1 MVWGEITAF
10 EGARSGG
17 GAELTE
23 RRAFPA
29 DFGAGRGYHPPMVF
43 GASKT
48 GGSGSGRGWGARGPW
63 GAVGPLVLATVV
75 ASGCAY
81 EDPSTSLPEAEG
93 EDDGI
98 GTISQALT
106 SSDPLSAAVTQAC
119 STAVARGL
127 GEQLV
132 AEVQCLRPGTF
143 SRIDALPNVTLGSAV
158 FPFLQPGAATALAK
172 VATARR
178 TPLAVNSALRTLPQQ
193 YLLYQWYLKGRC
205 GISLAAKPGR
215 SNHESALAVDV
226 EDSAGWRTAFTANSW
241 RWLGSSDPVHYDY
254 TAAGVDIRGL
264 SVLAFQHLWNIN
276 HPEDRLTE
284 DGAYGAETEKR
295 LAKTPIG
302 GFPKGADCAADGGA
316 RDAGADGGAKSDAA
330 NPYEPPPIGPNGLE
344 AEPDAAEPLEE
355 AGDCSCHL
363 GAIAGS
369 AGLGLP
375 FAVALAFVLVAR
387 RRTAQHRLARPGDR
401 GADGVAREVGDGEA
415 SSEHQGSKRHLP

>member
-1 MVWGEITAF
+1 
-10 EGARSGG
+10 
-17 GAELTE
+17 
-23 RRAFPA
+23 
-29 DFGAGRGYHPPMVF
+29 MVF
-43 GASKT
+43 GVSKT
-48 GGSGSGRGWGARGPW
+48 GGDGLRREWRGARALSRSPG
-63 GAVGPLVLATVV
+63 LAGLALAAAFVT
-75 ASGCAY
+75 AACAY
-81 EDPSTSLPEAEG
+81 EDPAASSSENEG

-106 SSDPLSAAVTQAC
+106 AADPLSAAVTQAC
-119 STAVARGL
+119 STAVARPL

-143 SRIDALPNVTLGSAV
+143 ARIDSVPNVTLGSAV
-158 FPFLQPGAATALAK
+158 FPFLQPGAAAALTK

-193 YLLYQWYLKGRC
+193 FLLYQWYLKGRC

-226 EDSAGWRTAFTANSW
+226 DDSAGWRTAFTANSW

-302 GFPKGADCAADGGA
+302 GFPKGADCTADAGA
-316 RDAGADGGAKSDAA
+316 RDAGADVGTKTDAA
-330 NPYEPPPIGPNGLE
+330 DPFNPPPIGPDGLE
-344 AEPDAAEPLEE
+344 AEPDAAEPPDPNT
-355 AGDCSCHL
+355 DCSC
-363 GAIAGS
+363 GIGPVAGS
-369 AGLGLP
+369 VGLGLP
-375 FAVALAFVLVAR
+375 LALAVALVLVGR
-387 RRTAQHRLARPGDR
+387 RRAARNYLR
-401 GADGVAREVGDGEA
+401 GNRPEDADKIAKKIGE
-415 SSEHQGSKRHLP
+415 